1 MEEKRYLKW
10 YNMVGYGSG
19 ANRKLKE
26 ERNQKKWVRKEWKS
40 WKTKLRMTKKSK
52 DWVRKD

>member
-26 ERNQKKWVRKEWKS
+26 ERNQKNESGKS
-40 WKTKLRMTKKSK
+40 GKVERPSLE
-52 DWVRKD
+52 

>member
-26 ERNQKKWVRKEWKS
+26 ERNQKK
-40 WKTKLRMTKKSK
+40 
-52 DWVRKD
+52 